1 MGFLDWL
8 SDPPAWFYACTGA
21 FVGGLSGLLFAWV
34 LGRLWPFQGGA
45 LASRWVLWPATAV
58 IVWGMAVLAASA
70 FVVGHRPIYGDGPGL
85 LPR

>member
-8 SDPPAWFYACTGA
+8 SDPPGWFYACTGA
-21 FVGGLSGLLFAWV
+21 LDGGLSGLLFAWV
-34 LGRLWPFQGGA
+34 LGRLWPFQDGA
-45 LASRWVLWPATAV
+45 ISSRWVVWPATAV
-58 IVWGMAVLAASA
+58 VVGAMALLAASA

>member
-21 FVGGLSGLLFAWV
+21 LAGGLSGLLFAWV
-34 LGRLWPFQGGA
+34 LARRWPFQDGA
-45 LASRWVLWPATAV
+45 LARRWVLWPATAV
-58 IVWGMAVLAASA
+58 VVGGMAVLATSA
-70 FVVGHRPIYGDGPGL
+70 FVVVHRPIYGDGPGL